1 MKKILVSQPKPEN
14 GKSPY
19 YDLQDKY
26 GVEVVLRPFIK
37 VEGLSAKEFR
47 QHKVAIPEYSAII
60 FTARTA
66 VDHFF
71 RLCKETRYNVPDTL
85 KYFCVSETIAY
96 YLQKYI
102 IYRKRKIFFSESGRA
117 EDLVP
122 IIEKHNKETYLLP
135 VSETQDDPKVSVLD
149 AHNIKYTKVPMY
161 RTVSNDFNPDE
172 PFDYN
177 MLVFFSP
184 LGVKAL
190 QSNFPDF
197 TQGDIVIGAMGKST
211 TEAVEQAGLRL
222 DITTSPDAPS
232 MSMAIDKWLKKHKK
246 FLAES

>member
-1 MKKILVSQPKPEN
+1 MKRILVSQPKPEN

-26 GVEVVLRPFIK
+26 PVEVVLRPFIK

-47 QHKVAIPEYSAII
+47 QYKVSIPEFSAII

-71 RLCKETRYNVPDTL
+71 RLCKETRYDVPDTL
-85 KYFCVSETIAY
+85 KYFCVSQTIAN

-117 EDLVP
+117 VDLVP
-122 IIEKHNKETYLLP
+122 ILEKHNKETYLLP
-135 VSETQDDPKVSVLD
+135 ISESVEDTKASVLD
-149 AHNIKYTKVPMY
+149 AHNITYTKVPMY
-161 RTVSNDFNPDE
+161 RTVSNDFAPDE
-172 PFDYN
+172 KFDYD
-177 MLVFFSP
+177 MLIFFSP

-190 QSNFPDF
+190 KSNFPDF
-197 TQGDIVIGAMGKST
+197 EQGDIVIGAMGNAT
-211 TEAVEQAGLRL
+211 IEAVKEAGLRL
-222 DITTSPDAPS
+222 DLTTSPEAPS
-232 MSMAIDKWLKKHKK
+232 MSIVIDHYLKEHSTRK
-246 FLAES
+246 

>member
-26 GVEVVLRPFIK
+26 DVEVVLRPFIK

-47 QHKVAIPEYSAII
+47 QHKVAIPDYSAII

-71 RLCKETRYNVPDTL
+71 RLCQETRYNVPDTL

-122 IIEKHNKETYLLP
+122 ILEKHNKETYLLP
-135 VSETQDDPKVSVLD
+135 ISESVPDSKVSVLD
-149 AHNIKYTKVPMY
+149 AHNIKYTKVPMF
-161 RTVSNDFNPDE
+161 RTVSNDFKPNE
-172 PFDYN
+172 PFDYD

-184 LGVKAL
+184 MGVKAL
-190 QSNFPDF
+190 KTNFTDF
-197 TQGDIVIGAMGKST
+197 EQGDIVIGAMGAT
-211 TEAVEQAGLRL
+211 TIEAVKEAGLRL
-222 DITTSPDAPS
+222 DLTTTPQEPS
-232 MSMAIDKWLKKHKK
+232 MSIVIDHYLKQHCPQK
-246 FLAES
+246 ED

>member
-26 GVEVVLRPFIK
+26 DVEVVLRPFIK

-71 RLCKETRYNVPDTL
+71 RLCQETRYNVPDTL

-102 IYRKRKIFFSESGRA
+102 IYRKRKIFFSETGRA

-122 IIEKHNKETYLLP
+122 ILEKHNKETYLMP
-135 VSETQDDPKVSVLD
+135 ISESVEDTKAPVLD

-161 RTVSNDFNPDE
+161 RTVSNDFGPKE
-172 PFDYN
+172 PFDYD

-190 QSNFPDF
+190 LSNFPKF
-197 TQGDIVIGAMGKST
+197 KQGDIVIGAMGKST
-211 TEAVEQAGLRL
+211 IEAVKEAGLRL
-222 DITTSPDAPS
+222 DLTTSPEEPS
-232 MSMAIDKWLKKHKK
+232 MSIVIDNYLKKQSRSKK
-246 FLAES
+246 KK

>member
-26 GVEVVLRPFIK
+26 DVEVVLRPFIK

-47 QHKVAIPEYSAII
+47 QHKVAIPDYSAII

-71 RLCKETRYNVPDTL
+71 RLCQETRYNVPDTL

-122 IIEKHNKETYLLP
+122 ILEKHNKETYLLP
-135 VSETQDDPKVSVLD
+135 ISASVPDSKASVLD
-149 AHNIKYTKVPMY
+149 AHNIKYTKVPMF
-161 RTVSNDFNPDE
+161 RTVSNDFKPNE
-172 PFDYN
+172 PFDYD

-184 LGVKAL
+184 MGVKAL
-190 QSNFPDF
+190 KTNFPDF
-197 TQGDIVIGAMGKST
+197 EQGDIVIGAMGAT
-211 TEAVEQAGLRL
+211 TIEAVKEAGLRL
-222 DITTSPDAPS
+222 DLTTTPQEPS
-232 MSMAIDKWLKKHKK
+232 MSIVIDHYLKQHCPQK
-246 FLAES
+246 ED

>member
-1 MKKILVSQPKPEN
+1 MKRILVSQPKPEN

-26 GVEVVLRPFIK
+26 PVEVVLRPFIK

-47 QHKVAIPEYSAII
+47 QYKVSIPEFSAII

-71 RLCKETRYNVPDTL
+71 RLCKETRYDVPDTL
-85 KYFCVSETIAY
+85 KYFCVSQTIAN

-117 EDLVP
+117 VDLVP
-122 IIEKHNKETYLLP
+122 ILEKHNKETYLLP
-135 VSETQDDPKVSVLD
+135 ISESVEDTKASVLD
-149 AHNIKYTKVPMY
+149 AHNITYTKVPMY
-161 RTVSNDFNPDE
+161 RTVSNDFAPDE
-172 PFDYN
+172 KFDYD
-177 MLVFFSP
+177 MLIFFSP

-190 QSNFPDF
+190 KSNFPDF
-197 TQGDIVIGAMGKST
+197 EQGDIVIGAMGNAT
-211 TEAVEQAGLRL
+211 IEAVKEAGLRL
-222 DITTSPDAPS
+222 DLTTSPEAPS
-232 MSMAIDKWLKKHKK
+232 MSIVIDHYLKEHSKRK
-246 FLAES
+246 

>member
-1 MKKILVSQPKPEN
+1 MKRILVSQPKPEN

-26 GVEVVLRPFIK
+26 PVEVVLRPFIK

-47 QHKVAIPEYSAII
+47 QYKVAIPEFSAII

-71 RLCKETRYNVPDTL
+71 RLCKETRYDVPDTL
-85 KYFCVSETIAY
+85 KYFCVSQTIAN

-117 EDLVP
+117 VDLVP
-122 IIEKHNKETYLLP
+122 ILEKHNKETYLLP
-135 VSETQDDPKVSVLD
+135 ISESVEDTKASVLD
-149 AHNIKYTKVPMY
+149 AHNITYTKVPMY
-161 RTVSNDFNPDE
+161 RTVSNDFAPDE
-172 PFDYN
+172 KFDYD
-177 MLVFFSP
+177 MIIFFSP

-190 QSNFPDF
+190 KSNFPDF
-197 TQGDIVIGAMGKST
+197 EQGDIVIGAMGNAT
-211 TEAVEQAGLRL
+211 IEAVKEAGLRL
-222 DITTSPDAPS
+222 DLTTSPEAPS
-232 MSMAIDKWLKKHKK
+232 MSIVIDHYLKEHSKRK
-246 FLAES
+246 